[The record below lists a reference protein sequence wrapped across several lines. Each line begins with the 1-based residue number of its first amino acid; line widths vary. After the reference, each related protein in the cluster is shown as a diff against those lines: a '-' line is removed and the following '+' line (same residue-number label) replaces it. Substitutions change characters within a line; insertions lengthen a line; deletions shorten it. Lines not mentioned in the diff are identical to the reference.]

1 MSRPLGPRG
10 VLGALVLVVALLLAG
25 CGGLPDS
32 SPVVAGLGADTK
44 VDQRAR
50 VVVSGPIR
58 GASQDVIARDFI
70 RAGAAFQDTDA
81 NQQVVGRAF
90 LTPGSVDRWKPT
102 SAVTVYDAPTGLT
115 IDQLPS
121 DQVRLSVTA
130 VATIDGDGRYAELPP
145 GTTRSVV
152 LSMVRVDG
160 EWRIEL
166 PTDGFGLWL
175 NTDDLDRV
183 MGPYELHY
191 VVAGTQRL
199 VPDVRWFPSGPGLA
213 TSLTRAQLGP
223 VPDYLSGVATTAFPS
238 SAQLAV
244 DAVDVDA
251 QGKAIVVLADDPA
264 VVEPGRR
271 RALWAQLVATLLQPA
286 TAGLVSSVSV
296 EVQGVGPIDV
306 PNVTETVTG
315 LDVLG
320 FTTAPSLALT
330 VGVARRGTEVTL
342 VNPQDVATGGVVP
355 AGRALQGAT
364 GPTRVGSAYTGLA
377 LSPDGTDLAAVA
389 QGRAELVRWRAGV
402 PLTAPP
408 LGTDLTDPAYDTAG
422 RLWVAGSA
430 QGTTTVWTLSG
441 TAATAGVATPVSA
454 GWLAGRRV
462 LSLRISP
469 DATRAA
475 VVSTAADGS
484 GGRLDLTGIRRDGSG
499 VPLSLGAPY
508 QQGQPLVDL
517 RTATWVGPL
526 ELVALARDRAAGQLR
541 PFDVVVGEGVGLRR
555 AGRLTVEQQLVPPV
569 PGAVSVQTYAVAS
582 PSAALIVLTGEA
594 TYLRAG
600 GRWGLADGV
609 RDLVVGGL

>member
-1 MSRPLGPRG
+1 MNPRRRG
-10 VLGALVLVVALLLAG
+10 GRVLVLALLAALLLGG
-25 CGGLPDS
+25 CGGLPGS
-32 SPVVAGLGADTK
+32 SPVAAGLRADTK

-50 VVVSGPIR
+50 VVVSGPIK
-58 GASQDVIARDFI
+58 GAPQTIIARDFI

-81 NQQVVGRAF
+81 NQQVVGRTF
-90 LTPGSVDRWKPT
+90 LAPDSVDRWKPT
-102 SAVTVYDAPTGLT
+102 SAITVYDAPTSLT

-121 DQVRLSVTA
+121 DQVRVSVAA
-130 VATIDGDGRYAELPP
+130 VATIDAAGRYAELPP
-145 GTTRSVV
+145 GTTRSLV

-166 PTDGFGLWL
+166 PAAGFGLWL
-175 NTDDLDRV
+175 NTDDLEQV
-183 MGPYELHY
+183 MGHYELHY

-199 VPDVRWFPSGPGLA
+199 VSDVRWFPSGSGLA
-213 TSLTRAQLGP
+213 TALTRAQLGP
-223 VPDYLSGVATTAFPS
+223 VPGYLSGVATTAFPA

-244 DAVDVDA
+244 DAVDVDP
-251 QGKAIVVLADDPA
+251 QGKATVVLADDPA

-271 RALWAQLVATLLQPA
+271 RALWAQLVATLLQPG
-286 TAGLVSSVSV
+286 TTVISVAL
-296 EVQGVGPIDV
+296 EVQGVGPIPV
-306 PNVTETVTG
+306 PNVADEVAQ

-320 FTTAPSLALT
+320 FTTEPSLALT
-330 VGVARRGTEVTL
+330 VGAARRGTEVTL
-342 VNPQDVATGGVVP
+342 VNPQDVAEGGVVP
-355 AGRALQGAT
+355 AGRPLQGAP
-364 GPTRVGSAYTGLA
+364 GPTRVSSAYTGLA

-430 QGTTTVWTLSG
+430 QGRTTVWTLTG
-441 TAATAGVATPVSA
+441 TAATPGVATPVSA
-454 GWLAGRRV
+454 GWLTGRRV

-484 GGRLDLTGIRRDGSG
+484 GSRLDVSGVRRDGSG
-499 VPLSLGAPY
+499 VPLSLAAPY

-526 ELVALARDRAAGQLR
+526 ELVALARDRAGGQLR
-541 PFDVVVGEGVGLRR
+541 PFDVSLGAGVGLRR
-555 AGRLTVEQQLVPPV
+555 VARLTLDQQLVPPV
-569 PGAVSVQTYAVAS
+569 PDAVSVQTRDVDS
-582 PSAALIVLTGEA
+582 PAAALVVLTGEA
-594 TYLRAG
+594 TYLRLG
-600 GRWGLADGV
+600 GRWELAAGV